1 MKGAAVKH
9 ALALTL
15 LLVSGAARAQQ
26 PEADSDEAGLFMQV
40 AKAEDNVRNSAA
52 LVRDPALNAYVR
64 GVLCRVTPCE
74 SLRLYV
80 VESPGLNVFALPNGA
95 LVAWTGALLRTQDEA
110 QLAQLLAHE
119 VAHYQHKDSLEQFH
133 RMLDTSGVVALLG
146 VAAAG
151 AGIGFVGTPA
161 SMAALGAKYSHSDAQ
176 ERDADQSGVQM
187 AAAAGYDRNAAMA
200 LWRAADADFLKLHPA
215 GEGRLAALQKLAQ
228 QAPAPAGQPGVDRAA
243 TAPYLE
249 RWIGEELR
257 RDTDTVALFTK
268 LAASGRGLCRYGLGE
283 AYRKRGLPGDAALAA
298 SWFRAALAAPDSPP
312 LAWRGLGLLAMQS
325 GDKPAARA
333 AFARYRVMA
342 PDADDKAMID
352 YYLAQ
357 L

>member
-1 MKGAAVKH
+1 MKR
-9 ALALTL
+9 ALALAL
-15 LLVSGAARAQQ
+15 LLVTGAARAQ
-26 PEADSDEAGLFMQV
+26 PDADSDEAGLSMQV

-95 LVAWTGALLRTQDEA
+95 LMVWTGTLLRTQDEA

-133 RMLDTSGVVALLG
+133 RMLDTSSVVALLG

-176 ERDADQSGVQM
+176 ERDADQSAVEM
-187 AAAAGYDRNAAMA
+187 AAAAGYDPAAA
-200 LWRAADADFLKLHPA
+200 LAVWRSADADFLKLHPA
-215 GEGRLAALQKLAQ
+215 GEERLAALQNLVQ
-228 QAPAPAGQPGVDRAA
+228 QTPARAWQPGLDRAA
-243 TAPYLE
+243 TTPYLE

-283 AYRKRGLPGDAALAA
+283 AYRKRGLPGDAVLAA

-312 LAWRGLGLLAMQS
+312 LAWRGLGLLAMQG

-333 AFARYRVMA
+333 AFAHYRVLA
-342 PDADDKAMID
+342 PDADDKTMID

>member
-1 MKGAAVKH
+1 
-9 ALALTL
+9 
-15 LLVSGAARAQQ
+15 
-26 PEADSDEAGLFMQV
+26 
-40 AKAEDNVRNSAA
+40 
-52 LVRDPALNAYVR
+52 
-64 GVLCRVTPCE
+64 
-74 SLRLYV
+74 
-80 VESPGLNVFALPNGA
+80 
-95 LVAWTGALLRTQDEA
+95 
-110 QLAQLLAHE
+110 
-119 VAHYQHKDSLEQFH
+119 
-133 RMLDTSGVVALLG
+133 
-146 VAAAG
+146 
-151 AGIGFVGTPA
+151 
-161 SMAALGAKYSHSDAQ
+161 
-176 ERDADQSGVQM
+176 M
-187 AAAAGYDRNAAMA
+187 AAAAGYDPAAALA
-200 LWRAADADFLKLHPA
+200 LWRGADADFLKLHPA
-215 GEGRLAALQKLAQ
+215 SEDRLAALQKLAQ
-228 QAPAPAGQPGVDRAA
+228 QTPAPAGRPDLDSHGAA

-283 AYRKRGLPGDAALAA
+283 AYRKRGLPGDAA
-298 SWFRAALAAPDSPP
+298 RAAPDSPP